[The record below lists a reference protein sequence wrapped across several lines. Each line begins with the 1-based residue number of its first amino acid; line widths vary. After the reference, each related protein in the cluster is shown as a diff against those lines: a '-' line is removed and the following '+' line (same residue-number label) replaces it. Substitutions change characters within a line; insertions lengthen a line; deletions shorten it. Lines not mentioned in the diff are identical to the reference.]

1 MMDNPE
7 LDLLG
12 QNCVDD
18 FIANEPE
25 WLDIIGLNKEKMTA
39 VKSDRQQL
47 RTGRWSKEE
56 HQMFEEGLKLFG
68 KDWQKMKVHMK
79 TRSSG
84 QIRSHAQKFFNQMKK
99 LQVGDDS
106 NDSTDEVELHNIP

>member
-1 MMDNPE
+1 MENPE

-12 QNCVDD
+12 RNCVDD

-25 WLDIIGLNKEKMTA
+25 WLDIIGLNKDKMSI
-39 VKSDRQQL
+39 KSERHTL

-56 HQMFEEGLKLFG
+56 HQKFEEGKFFGNPSTFDHLLENIVGLKLFG
-68 KDWQKMKVHMK
+68 KDWQKMKAHMK

-84 QIRSHAQKFFNQMKK
+84 QIRSHAQKYF
-99 LQVGDDS
+99 
-106 NDSTDEVELHNIP
+106 